1 MSMGGTKSPVSIIY
15 QEDLIMKNLLKV
27 QQKLIPEV
35 VEIMTR
41 RYLILREIS
50 LSGPIGRRALAN
62 ILQSGERVIRSETE
76 ILKQQ
81 GLINV
86 NIQGMTIT
94 DEGKEL
100 LHQLKDSMNDVIGL
114 NSLQEEVRQALGIK
128 KVLLIP
134 GSYEKNHSLMKD
146 IGKKA
151 AKYFIDVIK
160 ENDVISIAGGS
171 TMLEFARCI
180 KTDKK
185 YDSIMVVPARGSV
198 GLDIET
204 QSNNV
209 VAEVSKNIH
218 SLYKLLNIPD
228 ELCEESIKTLTQ
240 EPEIHNT
247 LELIQNSNV
256 LVFSIGRADEMVR
269 RRKLS
274 DERAKDIMDKG
285 AIGEA
290 FGHYFNKKGE
300 IVYKLNTVG
309 IDMES
314 FKNKRETIA
323 VFAGRKKA
331 EAFIPISKIN
341 KNIVLI
347 TDEESAKEIL
357 KNLG

>member
-1 MSMGGTKSPVSIIY
+1 
-15 QEDLIMKNLLKV
+15 MKNLLKI

-35 VEIMTR
+35 IDIMTK

-50 LSGPIGRRALAN
+50 LSGPIGRRALATS
-62 ILQSGERVIRSETE
+62 LQSGERIIRSETE
-76 ILKQQ
+76 VLKNQ
-81 GLINV
+81 GLIDV
-86 NIQGMTIT
+86 NLKGMTIT
-94 DEGKEL
+94 EEGKEIL
-100 LHQLKDSMNDVIGL
+100 NALKDGMDDVMGL
-114 NSLQEEVRQALGIK
+114 NSLQEELRLALGIK

-134 GSYEKNHSLMKD
+134 GSYEQNNSLLKD
-146 IGKKA
+146 VGKRA
-151 AKYFIDVIK
+151 SKYFLSVLKDDDIV
-160 ENDVISIAGGS
+160 SIAGGS
-171 TMLEFARCI
+171 TMLEFAKSI
-180 KTDKK
+180 KCDKK
-185 YDSIMVVPARGSV
+185 FSSTVVVPARGSV

-209 VAEVSKNIH
+209 VAEVSKNIN
-218 SLYKLLNIPD
+218 STYKLLNIPD
-228 ELCEESIKTLTQ
+228 ELCEASIKTLTQ
-240 EPEIHNT
+240 EPEIKKT

-256 LVFSIGRADEMVR
+256 LVFSIGRADEMVK

-274 DERAKDIMDKG
+274 DEKAKEIMDKE

-331 EAFIPISKIN
+331 EAFIPISKLN
-341 KNIVLI
+341 KNLVLV
-347 TDEESAKEIL
+347 TDEDSARRIL
-357 KNLG
+357 ELTVNN